1 MGSLTAE
8 QLKKRMFDLA
18 VRALLFV
25 KALPRGMIE
34 YRLGGQLVDSGSST
48 PAQYRAACRAQSTK
62 DFISKIKKLEEEA
75 DESALWLALLRATGL
90 PDTLVRESRW
100 LETEFCEITAI
111 AVASAK
117 TSRARLKREREAKRR
132 FATSMRTAGPSKRLF
147 STDRSVAPT

>member
-18 VRALLFV
+18 VRTLTFIR
-25 KALPRGMIE
+25 ALPRGMIE
-34 YRLGGQLVDSGSST
+34 FRLGGQLVDSSSST

-90 PDTLVRESRW
+90 PDTLARESQW
-100 LETEFCEITAI
+100 LENEFCEITAI

-117 TSRARLKREREAKRR
+117 TSRARLKREREAKRDSR
-132 FATSMRTAGPSKRLF
+132 RRSSTAG
-147 STDRSVAPT
+147 ST